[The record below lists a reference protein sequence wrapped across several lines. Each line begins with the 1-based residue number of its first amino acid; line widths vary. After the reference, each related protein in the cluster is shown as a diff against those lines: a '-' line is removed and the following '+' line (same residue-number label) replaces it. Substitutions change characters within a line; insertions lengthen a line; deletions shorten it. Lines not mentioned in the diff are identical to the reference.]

1 MFFKKSAS
9 LRRPMSDHFN
19 FYSFLAFTG
28 CLAAGLF
35 FAWLLYGK
43 KSGLTRPV
51 SIALAV
57 IRAITLTLILWF
69 LFAPLIRQ
77 VSYTLEKPIIII
89 AQDNSESV
97 GAFTPAGFD
106 SLQYRKNLQKLQADL
121 SEKYQVK
128 MYSFSDKVIS
138 GLDFSYKG
146 KTTNAV
152 QLISQL
158 NDELMNKNVG
168 AVIMATD
175 GIFNRGGNPVQDLA
189 LLKAPVYTIALGDT
203 IPKKDILISS
213 VNVNDLVY
221 LDNDFRMEVQVQA
234 YQCNGAAVRLTVQED
249 GKKVFEQGIAVNAE
263 QFLKNIPVNL
273 KATKTGQHK
282 YIISVSPVEK
292 EVSVKNNIFQTLVE
306 VIDERQKVLIAAAGP
321 HPDLAVLKQAIGL
334 NKHHEVS
341 VILNDDL
348 LKTDL
353 KGYGLIILYQLPDNQ
368 FDANAFLT
376 KVKAE
381 KVPVWYITGAQSNLS
396 RFNQVQQQVNFS
408 GNTALQYQYSD
419 VDQNLSVFDLSPASR
434 KVIENF
440 DPLQAPSGQFKVLG
454 SQQVVLDQRNGK
466 MKTDRPQLFFMN
478 DNGRKTGYLIG
489 EGLWK
494 WKLSE
499 ARENPQTPVFN
510 ELIGKVVQ
518 YLSVK
523 DDKRKFKVRPIK
535 NTFEENDRVLLN
547 ATLYNDSYQPV
558 NTPDVNFVLKDEK
571 GKTYN
576 FAFSRFESSYQLD
589 AGILPPGNYSF
600 VANTTLGNQRYQDK
614 GSFFVNTLTAEFQ
627 QTLANHQL
635 LYQLANQTNGK
646 LYLPD
651 QILKIKDDL
660 LKSNQLKTLSY
671 EDRKYEELINLKSLF
686 ILILILLSIEW
697 FVRKRNSAL

>member
-1 MFFKKSAS
+1 MNET
-9 LRRPMSDHFN
+9 FN
-19 FYSFLAFTG
+19 LYTFLAFTG

-43 KSGLTRPV
+43 ESNLIRAVRIG
-51 SIALAV
+51 LAV
-57 IRAITLTLILWF
+57 ARTVVITLILWL
-69 LFAPLIRQ
+69 LFSPLIKQ
-77 VSYTLEKPIIII
+77 VSYTLEKPIVII

-97 GAFTPAGFD
+97 GAFTPVGFD
-106 SLQYRKNLQKLQADL
+106 SLKYRKDLQRLQADL
-121 SEKYQVK
+121 SDKYEVRT
-128 MYSFSDKVIS
+128 YSFSDKVIS
-138 GLDFSYKG
+138 GLDFGYKG
-146 KTTNAV
+146 RLTNVV
-152 QLISQL
+152 QLIRQL
-158 NDELMNKNVG
+158 GDEMMNKNAG
-168 AVIMATD
+168 ALILATD
-175 GIFNRGGNPVQDLA
+175 GIFNKGGNPAQDIA

-203 IPKKDILISS
+203 VPKKDILISA

-234 YQCNGAAVRLTVQED
+234 YQYSGTPVKLTVLED
-249 GKKVFEQGIAVNAE
+249 GKKVYEEALKVNAE
-263 QFLKNIPVNL
+263 LFSKNIPVTL
-273 KATKTGQHK
+273 KASKTGQHK
-282 YIISVSPVEK
+282 YLISLSPAE
-292 EVSVKNNIFQTLVE
+292 EEISVKNNSYQTLVE

-321 HPDLAVLKQAIGL
+321 HPDLAALKQAIGL

-341 VILNDDL
+341 VVLNDDL
-348 LKTDL
+348 LKIDPE
-353 KGYGLIILYQLPDNQ
+353 GYGLIILYQLPDNQ
-368 FDANAFLT
+368 FDANRLIA
-376 KVKAE
+376 KIKNE
-381 KVPVWYITGAQSNLS
+381 KVPVWYIIGAQSNLS
-396 RFNQVQQQVNFS
+396 KFNQVQQQVNFS
-408 GNTALQYQYSD
+408 GNNVLQYQYSD
-419 VDQNLSVFDLSPASR
+419 IDKNLSIFDLDPASR
-434 KVIENF
+434 KIIESF
-440 DPLQAPSGQFKVLG
+440 DPLQAPSGLFKVLG
-454 SQQVVLDQRNGK
+454 NHQVVLDQRNGK
-466 MKTDRPQLFFMN
+466 VKTDHPQLFFMN
-478 DNGRKTGYLIG
+478 DNGRKAGYLIG

-510 ELIGKVVQ
+510 DLMGKIVQ

-523 DDKRKFKVRPIK
+523 DDKRKFKVRPVK

-558 NTPDVNFVLKDEK
+558 NTPDVNLLLKDEK

-576 FAFSRFESSYQLD
+576 FTFSRFESSYQLD
-589 AGILPPGNYSF
+589 AEILPPGNYSY
-600 VANTTLGNQRYQDK
+600 VANTVLGGQRYQDK

-646 LYLPD
+646 LYLPE
-651 QILKIKDDL
+651 QLLNIKDDL

-686 ILILILLSIEW
+686 FLILVLLSIEW

>member
-1 MFFKKSAS
+1 MNET
-9 LRRPMSDHFN
+9 FN
-19 FYSFLAFTG
+19 LYTFLAFIG
-28 CLAAGLF
+28 CLAVGLF

-43 KSGLTRPV
+43 ESNLTRLVRIGLT
-51 SIALAV
+51 IARTV
-57 IRAITLTLILWF
+57 TLTLILWL
-69 LFAPLIRQ
+69 LFSPLIKQ
-77 VSYTLEKPIIII
+77 ASYTLEKPIVII
-89 AQDNSESV
+89 AQDNSESI

-106 SLQYRKNLQKLQADL
+106 SLKYRKDLQRLQAGL
-121 SEKYQVK
+121 SEKYEVRV
-128 MYSFSDKVIS
+128 YSFGDKVTS
-138 GLDFSYKG
+138 GLDFGYKE
-146 KTTNAV
+146 KLTNAV
-152 QLISQL
+152 QLIKQL
-158 NDELMNKNVG
+158 NDELMNKNIG

-175 GIFNRGGNPVQDLA
+175 GIFNRGGNPAQDLA

-203 IPKKDILISS
+203 VPKKDILISS

-234 YQCNGAAVRLTVQED
+234 YRCNGVPVKLTVLED
-249 GKKVFEQGIAVNAE
+249 EKKVYEEAVKVNSE
-263 QFLKNIPVNL
+263 LFSKNIPVTL
-273 KATKTGQHK
+273 KASKTGQHK
-282 YIISVSPVEK
+282 YFISLSPVEQ
-292 EVSVKNNIFQTLVE
+292 EISVKNNTFQTLVE

-321 HPDLAVLKQAIGL
+321 HPDLAALKQAIGL

-341 VILNDDL
+341 VVLNDDL
-348 LKTDL
+348 LKIDP

-368 FDANAFLT
+368 FDANGLFA
-376 KVKAE
+376 KIKAE
-381 KVPVWYITGAQSNLS
+381 KVPVWYIVGAQSNLS
-396 RFNQVQQQVNFS
+396 RFNQVQRQVNFS
-408 GNTALQYQYSD
+408 GNNALQYQYSD
-419 VDQNLSVFDLSPASR
+419 IDKNLSVFDLDPASR

-440 DPLQAPSGQFKVLG
+440 DPLQVPSGLFKIMG
-454 SQQVVLDQRNGK
+454 NQQVVLDQRN
-466 MKTDRPQLFFMN
+466 MELKTDHPQLFFMN

-499 ARENPQTPVFN
+499 AHENPQTPVFN
-510 ELIGKVVQ
+510 DLMGKIVQ

-523 DDKRKFKVRPIK
+523 DDKRKFKVRPVK

-558 NTPDVNFVLKDEK
+558 NTPDVNLLLKDEK

-576 FAFSRFESSYQLD
+576 FTFSRFESSYQLD
-589 AGILPPGNYSF
+589 AGILPPGNYSY
-600 VANTTLGNQRYQDK
+600 VANTVLGNQHYQDK
-614 GSFFVNTLTAEFQ
+614 GSFFVSTLTAEFQ

-651 QILKIKDDL
+651 QLLKIKDDL

-671 EDRKYEELINLKSLF
+671 EDRKYEELINFKSLF
-686 ILILILLSIEW
+686 VLILILLSIEW

>member
-1 MFFKKSAS
+1 
-9 LRRPMSDHFN
+9 MSDHFN